1 MAKKNIKKKDEVAKY
16 DQFEITNCD
25 DYVPQFEVQKTDLE
39 KIDIKSL
46 IRVIQ
51 GQKVILDFDL
61 AMLYGVE
68 TKSLNQSVKRN
79 LDRFPDDFMFQ
90 LTKIEWNLLRP
101 QIAAAQIIEKESITS
116 LRSQIVTSNKRG
128 GTRYAP
134 YAFTNNGIGMLSS
147 VLRSK
152 TAIEVNKRIMR
163 AFTAIP
169 DLINNTSI
177 QLRLRMGCMD
187 LYIGLD

>member
-1 MAKKNIKKKDEVAKY
+1 
-16 DQFEITNCD
+16 
-25 DYVPQFEVQKTDLE
+25 
-39 KIDIKSL
+39 
-46 IRVIQ
+46 
-51 GQKVILDFDL
+51 
-61 AMLYGVE
+61 
-68 TKSLNQSVKRN
+68 
-79 LDRFPDDFMFQ
+79 
-90 LTKIEWNLLRP
+90 
-101 QIAAAQIIEKESITS
+101 
-116 LRSQIVTSNKRG
+116 
-128 GTRYAP
+128 
-134 YAFTNNGIGMLSS
+134 MLSS